1 MALRNRPNIMNDL
14 VQIFTGADQPEVHQC
29 VTAILAKI
37 DSNTRGA
44 PDETAG
50 DEQHDGV
57 PDSAL
62 AMFKTVLS
70 QSEYCI

>member
-1 MALRNRPNIMNDL
+1 MCDGNFGKDRPKY
-14 VQIFTGADQPEVHQC
+14 P
-29 VTAILAKI
+29 
-37 DSNTRGA
+37 GA
-44 PDETAG
+44 PDEMAG

-70 QSEYCI
+70 QSEHCI

>member
-1 MALRNRPNIMNDL
+1 M
-14 VQIFTGADQPEVHQC
+14 
-29 VTAILAKI
+29 TAILAKI
-37 DSNTRGA
+37 DPNILGA